1 MDRITIITAGPVGL
15 SIGLGLKRA
24 QLQNTEVIGTS
35 GYSGLLTKGSKMG
48 AFDSTSRNL
57 KSALEGAQL
66 VVLDSPA
73 GETRELMEAI
83 GPILEKGCVVT
94 DTGTNKVQ
102 VLEWAKEYYSDDVS
116 FVPGRPQPRGPM
128 SEIEDAAVD
137 AFDGTNYSIVPSEH
151 AAPEAVKTVVGLAEI
166 LGAKPLFID
175 PVEHDSYSAAA
186 VLLPRILSAALVGSV
201 SSAASWREIAR
212 VAGAEFRTVSQFA
225 REDPAHSAVACIANA
240 DSVSHWIN
248 EAITQL
254 IDYRDRLGQEDGDL
268 AEELTRAREERI
280 KWEVDAV
287 VPDERPDVP
296 TIGQSFGG
304 MFFGRR
310 LIGKVKQINDAS
322 ERREKNDGR

>member
-15 SIGLGLKRA
+15 SMGLGLKRA
-24 QLQNTEVIGTS
+24 ELQNTEVVGTS
-35 GYSGLLTKGSKMG
+35 GHSGLLNKGSKMG
-48 AFDSTSRNL
+48 AFDSTSRSL

-66 VVLDSPA
+66 VVLDAPA

-102 VLEWAKEYYSDDVS
+102 VLEWAKEYYSDDVI
-116 FVPGRPQPRGPM
+116 FVAGRPQPKEPM
-128 SEIEDAAVD
+128 SEIEDATVD
-137 AFDGTNYSIVPSEH
+137 AFAGTNYSIVPSEH

-166 LGAKPLFID
+166 LGAKPLFMD
-175 PVEHDSYSAAA
+175 AVEHDSYSAAT
-186 VLLPRILSAALVGSV
+186 VLLPRSRSSALVGSV
-201 SSAASWREIAR
+201 SSAPSWREIAR
-212 VAGAEFRTVSQFA
+212 VAGAEFNAVSQFA

-240 DSVSHWIN
+240 DSVTHWIN

-254 IDYRDRLGQEDGDL
+254 IDYRDRLGQEDGEL
-268 AEELTRAREERI
+268 VEELTRAREERI

-287 VPDERPDVP
+287 VPDDRPEVP

-304 MFFGRR
+304 MFVGRR
-310 LIGKVKQINDAS
+310 LSGKIRKINEAN